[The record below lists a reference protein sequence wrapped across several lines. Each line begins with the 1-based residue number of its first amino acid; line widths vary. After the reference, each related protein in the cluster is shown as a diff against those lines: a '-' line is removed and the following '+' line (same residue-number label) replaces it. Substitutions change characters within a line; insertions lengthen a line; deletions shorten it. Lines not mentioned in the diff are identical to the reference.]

1 MMKATEKG
9 IKVYEQW
16 SHAYVRDHDG
26 VVLWKSSDRSPFA
39 DVLGDFLAFGYI
51 SQLSYDNTIVAKQE
65 QDMLAVEAYLN
76 RKPSGEQLFERN
88 ANRYQRMIMNTSSH
102 FRESI
107 VVDISGEQGSDQN
120 LIALATSFAK
130 PDHEDIVRDMKSGDY
145 EHLVN
150 VFDDHFGHFI
160 TLIA

>member
-1 MMKATEKG
+1 
-9 IKVYEQW
+9 
-16 SHAYVRDHDG
+16 
-26 VVLWKSSDRSPFA
+26 
-39 DVLGDFLAFGYI
+39 
-51 SQLSYDNTIVAKQE
+51 
-65 QDMLAVEAYLN
+65 
-76 RKPSGEQLFERN
+76 
-88 ANRYQRMIMNTSSH
+88 MNTSSH

-107 VVDISGEQGSDQN
+107 VVDISGEQGSEQN

-130 PDHEDIVRDMKSGDY
+130 PDHEDIVRDMNSGDY

>member
-1 MMKATEKG
+1 
-9 IKVYEQW
+9 
-16 SHAYVRDHDG
+16 
-26 VVLWKSSDRSPFA
+26 
-39 DVLGDFLAFGYI
+39 
-51 SQLSYDNTIVAKQE
+51 
-65 QDMLAVEAYLN
+65 
-76 RKPSGEQLFERN
+76 
-88 ANRYQRMIMNTSSH
+88 MIESNQ

-107 VVDISGEQGSDQN
+107 VVDISGEQGSNEN

-130 PDHEDIVRDMKSGDY
+130 PDHEDIVREMNSGDY